1 MSILLLDLNCLGL
14 RLLRIRLLQM
24 YGCMTSG
31 EAEFIELPGPAR
43 SGQDKD
49 TVNMCTNRSSAYLV
63 KAS

>member
-1 MSILLLDLNCLGL
+1 MSMLLLDGNCLGL
-14 RLLRIRLLQM
+14 RLLRIRLLRM

-43 SGQDKD
+43 NGQDKD
-49 TVNMCTNRSSAYLV
+49 TVNMCTNHSSAYLV